1 MAKQTKSDRIS
12 ELEKKVAA
20 YEALMKTH
28 EQNDGKFIDAAEE
41 TFLKSPSYMQMKE
54 RILTLERMNAL
65 SEYIATTT
73 KKNAK
78 RMDATIQRIYE
89 DNKKLTEKQ
98 ASVEYFVGLTQNQHK
113 AEQYTALQDQI
124 TDLKATLE
132 VKDQLLAEKDEEIRR
147 LQALLAEKEAI
158 TPKS

>member
-1 MAKQTKSDRIS
+1 MAKQTKSNRIS
-12 ELEKKVAA
+12 ELEKQVAA
-20 YEALMKTH
+20 YEELMKTH
-28 EQNDGKFIDAAEE
+28 EQNDGELIDAAEE

-54 RILTLERMNAL
+54 RIHTLERMNAL

-89 DNKKLTEKQ
+89 DNKKLTEEQ
-98 ASVEYFVGLTQNQHK
+98 ASIEYFVGLTQNQHK

-147 LQALLAEKEAI
+147 LQALLAEKEAV

>member
-65 SEYIATTT
+65 SEYFVTTT

-78 RMDATIQRIYE
+78 RMDATIQRSYE

-147 LQALLAEKEAI
+147 LQALLAEKEAV